1 MFGDP
6 TSEIQELTQVIKQ
19 DLSKLNS
26 DIANLQQRVKS
37 QSYGETKHMRSHSS
51 SVVVSLQSKLVD
63 LSRDFKDVLELRT
76 EVRKG
81 RKHTQ
86 WLNTGLFVAQNLKQ
100 QKQRREQ
107 FSSATVST
115 SINSSPALGGMC
127 IVLVSVC
134 V

>member
-26 DIANLQQRVKS
+26 DIANLQQRVKM

-63 LSRDFKDVLELRT
+63 LSRDFKGVLELRT
-76 EVRKG
+76 EVR
-81 RKHTQ
+81 
-86 WLNTGLFVAQNLKQ
+86 
-100 QKQRREQ
+100 E
-107 FSSATVST
+107 
-115 SINSSPALGGMC
+115 
-127 IVLVSVC
+127 
-134 V
+134 

>member
-26 DIANLQQRVKS
+26 DIADLQQRVKS

-63 LSRDFKDVLELRT
+63 LSKDFKGVLEVRT
-76 EVRKG
+76 EVG
-81 RKHTQ
+81 
-86 WLNTGLFVAQNLKQ
+86 
-100 QKQRREQ
+100 
-107 FSSATVST
+107 VST
-115 SINSSPALGGMC
+115 YSDVVMHE
-127 IVLVSVC
+127 VYLVEHSQKLC
-134 V
+134 SM